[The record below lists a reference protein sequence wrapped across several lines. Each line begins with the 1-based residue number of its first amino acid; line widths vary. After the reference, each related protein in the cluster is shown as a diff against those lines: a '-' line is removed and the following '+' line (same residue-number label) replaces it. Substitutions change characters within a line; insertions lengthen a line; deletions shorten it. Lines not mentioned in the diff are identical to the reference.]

1 MILKKVLWLWV
12 HDLYYSSFH
21 PSCDLL
27 SSFACSMILRAFLDG
42 GSAQIDILYF
52 DDAVQFSHLS
62 SLVSLPMKDQT
73 VLWCQ
78 KSTNY
83 GVPGWTI
90 SIIVLYGH
98 HVFVREAYNSLQ
110 NKYMYYSLSDR
121 IGLRIHNQI
130 VGKID
135 YA

>member
-52 DDAVQFSHLS
+52 DDAVLIEFGFAANERSDCIM
-62 SLVSLPMKDQT
+62 VPE
-73 VLWCQ
+73 VYELWRTRLDNFHHCA
-78 KSTNY
+78 
-83 GVPGWTI
+83 VWT
-90 SIIVLYGH
+90 SC
-98 HVFVREAYNSLQ
+98 VRQRSLQ
-110 NKYMYYSLSDR
+110 LITKQVYVLFS
-121 IGLRIHNQI
+121 
-130 VGKID
+130 V
-135 YA
+135 